1 MMSLFAMSTLTII
14 SCVFLLIFLAF
25 WLGSLTSRWLR
36 KRRNGDEE
44 NAFGA
49 VQGSL
54 LGLLALL
61 LGFTFSMSNSNYDRR
76 IDAIRDEANA
86 IGTAVL
92 RADLYPDSIR
102 QAYRKDFKAYLDTRI
117 EFYAA
122 KTDMD
127 RIYQTLEA
135 RQQVQDRL
143 WARASSFAREPA
155 FAVSNN
161 QMIPALNAMF
171 DAVTT
176 RNMALLK
183 RVPEIILWVLILL
196 CATSA
201 FTFGYAQGEKPDWIM
216 NLGFA
221 IMICLALYLVIDLD
235 RSRRGVINTEFA
247 NQEIVNLKA
256 MFKDAN

>member
-1 MMSLFAMSTLTII
+1 MMSLFALSSFTII
-14 SCVFLLIFLAF
+14 FGVFLLLFVAFLA
-25 WLGSLTSRWLR
+25 GSQLFRWL
-36 KRRNGDEE
+36 KKHRNAEE
-44 NAFGA
+44 VNAFGA

-76 IDAIRDEANA
+76 IDVIREEANA

-102 QAYRKDFKAYLDTRI
+102 QAYLKDFKAYLDTRI

-122 KTDMD
+122 GTDLK
-127 RIYQTLEA
+127 RIYQTLDE
-135 RQQVQDRL
+135 RQLIQDRL
-143 WARASSFAREPA
+143 WARASSIAREPM
-155 FAVSNN
+155 FVVPNN
-161 QMIPALNAMF
+161 QMIPALNDMF

-176 RNMALLK
+176 RNVALLK
-183 RVPEIILWVLILL
+183 RVPEIILWVLIVL

-201 FTFGYAQGEKPDWIM
+201 FTFGYSQGEKPDWIM

-235 RSRRGVINTEFA
+235 RSRRGVINTAFA

-256 MFKDAN
+256 MFKDPN

>member
-1 MMSLFAMSTLTII
+1 MSLFAMSSFII
-14 SCVFLLIFLAF
+14 IFGVFLLMFLAF
-25 WLGSLTSRWLR
+25 FAGSRLFRWL
-36 KRRNGDEE
+36 KRRRSGDEQ

-61 LGFTFSMSNSNYDRR
+61 LGFTFSMSNSNYDKR

-102 QAYRKDFKAYLDTRI
+102 QAYRRDFKAYLDTRI

-127 RIYQTLEA
+127 RIYQSLNA
-135 RQQVQDRL
+135 RQLVQDRL
-143 WARASSFAREPA
+143 WAKVSSTAREPT
-155 FAVSNN
+155 FVVPNN
-161 QMIPALNAMF
+161 QMIPALNDMF

-256 MFKDAN
+256 MFKDLD

>member
-1 MMSLFAMSTLTII
+1 MSLFAISSVSII
-14 SCVFLLIFLAF
+14 FGVFLFMFFAF
-25 WLGSLTSRWLR
+25 FSGSWLFRWL
-36 KRRNGDEE
+36 KRRRSGDEQ

-76 IDAIRDEANA
+76 IDAIREEANA

-117 EFYAA
+117 EFYVAG
-122 KTDMD
+122 TDIK
-127 RIYQTLEA
+127 RIYQTLDE
-135 RQQVQDRL
+135 RQFIQDRL
-143 WARASSFAREPA
+143 WARLSRTAREPA
-155 FAVSNN
+155 FVVSNN

-196 CATSA
+196 CVTSS

-216 NLGFA
+216 NVGFA
-221 IMICLALYLVIDLD
+221 IMICLSLYLVIDLD
-235 RSRRGVINTEFA
+235 RSRRGVINSEFA
-247 NQEIVNLKA
+247 NQEIVNLKS
-256 MFKDAN
+256 MFKDMN

>member
-1 MMSLFAMSTLTII
+1 MNLFALSSYAVIFG
-14 SCVFLLIFLAF
+14 VFLLMFISFLV
-25 WLGSLTSRWLR
+25 GSYTYRWLK
-36 KRRNGDEE
+36 KRRNVDGEST
-44 NAFGA
+44 FGA

-61 LGFTFSMSNSNYDRR
+61 LSFTFSMSNSNYDRR
-76 IDAIRDEANA
+76 VDAIRDEANA

-102 QAYRKDFKAYLDTRI
+102 QAYRKDLKEYLETRI
-117 EFYAA
+117 EFYEA
-122 KTDMD
+122 KTDMK
-127 RIYQTLEA
+127 RINESLKA
-135 RQQVQDRL
+135 RQLIQESL
-143 WARASSFAREPA
+143 WARASSIAREPA
-155 FAVSNN
+155 FLMPNN
-161 QMIPALNAMF
+161 QMVPALNAMF

-176 RNMALLK
+176 RNLALLK

-201 FTFGYAQGEKPDWIM
+201 FTLGYSQGGKSDWIM
-216 NLGFA
+216 NIGFA

-247 NQEIVNLKA
+247 NQEIKNLRT
-256 MFKDAN
+256 MFSNPD